1 MTMVLFAC
9 SLICGGD
16 DDDDDGGGGDDD
28 DDDDGFRSIDVLL
41 GYESLNE

>member
-1 MTMVLFAC
+1 MVLFAC